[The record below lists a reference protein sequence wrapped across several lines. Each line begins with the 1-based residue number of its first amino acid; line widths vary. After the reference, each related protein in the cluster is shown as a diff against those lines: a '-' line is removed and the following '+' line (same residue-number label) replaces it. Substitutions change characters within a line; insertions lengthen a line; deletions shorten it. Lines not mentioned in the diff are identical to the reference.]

1 MRGLLVSQLWSASL
15 PTKPY
20 LSSHFITCRPIAFLT
35 LIRGEQT
42 GGIGDG
48 ATRPEQGCAVAAKRY
63 SQRKARY
70 LGDEQLTNS
79 LSSTGVFSILF
90 LAAAASAQ
98 SDEAF
103 EEIYVTATKRSE
115 TLQDVPVAVSVIDAE
130 VLDRA
135 QINDIVDLQSLVP
148 SLRVTQLQT
157 SGNTNFVIRG
167 FGNGA
172 NNVGIEPSVGVF
184 IDGVYRSRTAGAL
197 GDLPNLER
205 VEVLR
210 GPQSTL
216 FGKNASAGVI
226 SVVTAAPDIDA
237 YSGTLSLTAGNYDQ
251 MILKGSVTGPLSDS
265 VAFSLAG
272 SVNQRD
278 GYFEN
283 LVSGTDINGR
293 NRWGIRGQMLWLP
306 STDSSW
312 RLIIDADRIDEACCG
327 VSNLLAGPTVPAI
340 EAIGGQV
347 NAENPFARAE
357 YYDFDPSNKIDNSG
371 VSLQG
376 DIDFDNGIL
385 LTTITAFRKHA
396 RFENAD
402 VDFTSATLID
412 SNTLDTDIDT
422 FTQEVRL
429 SQSNEEL
436 DWLLGAFYFH
446 ESVDLETS
454 LLYGQ
459 TFRAYADILSANGV
473 SDLEAVL
480 GEPAGTYFAE
490 GIGSVGSFG
499 QEDDTFSVFGQMD
512 WHLSDRATLT
522 AGLNYTAV
530 KKDVFATQTNTDTFS
545 ALDMVAL
552 GFDLTFSALT
562 GLPPTPDNIAAF
574 PDAALA
580 AQSVSMVP
588 CSAETAPNCNELLG
602 LQALQF
608 LPPMVAFPNTVESGM
623 SDDDKITWT
632 VRLAFD
638 ATEDINVYASAGT
651 GFKASSWNLSRDTKP
666 FPEDVDALMAAGV
679 RTPFP
684 RLTDT
689 RFASPE
695 DATVY
700 ELGLKGRW
708 NRSTVN
714 VALFRQKIE
723 GFQSNLFIGTGF
735 TLANAGQ
742 LSTDGL
748 ELEAI
753 WAPIDDLVLSFAGTF
768 LDPVYDSFPLG
779 TGTDGAADLSGETP
793 AGIHGVSLNLSGTY
807 SFDLGS
813 DSRAFVRA
821 EYVYEDEIQVVDNIS
836 KDTASR
842 KVNVVNASSGIEWDN
857 GMKVLFWVRNLTDD
871 EYLLSA
877 FPSVAQTGSVSGY
890 PNQPRTYGI
899 SFEARFD

>member
-1 MRGLLVSQLWSASL
+1 MIKS
-15 PTKPY
+15 
-20 LSSHFITCRPIAFLT
+20 F
-35 LIRGEQT
+35 
-42 GGIGDG
+42 G
-48 ATRPEQGCAVAAKRY
+48 AA
-63 SQRKARY
+63 
-70 LGDEQLTNS
+70 
-79 LSSTGVFSILF
+79 GVLSIL
-90 LAAAASAQ
+90 LPAATASAQ

-103 EEIYVTATKRSE
+103 EEIFVTATKRAE
-115 TLQDVPVAVSVIDAE
+115 TLQEVPVAVSVIDAE

-135 QINDIVDLQSLVP
+135 QINDILDLQSSVP

-197 GDLPNLER
+197 ADLPSLER

-237 YSGTLSLTAGNYDQ
+237 YSGALSFIAGNYDQ
-251 MILKGSVTGPLSDS
+251 VIVKGDVTGPLSDS

-278 GYFEN
+278 GYFDN
-283 LVSGTDINGR
+283 LVSGTDINDR
-293 NRWGIRGQMLWLP
+293 NRWSLRGQLLWLP
-306 STDSSW
+306 STNVSW
-312 RLIIDADRIDEACCG
+312 RLIADVDSIDEACCG
-327 VSNLLAGPTVPAI
+327 VVNLAAGPTLPVI
-340 EAIGGQV
+340 EAIGGQI
-347 NAENPFARAE
+347 NAENPFDRAE

-376 DIDFDNGIL
+376 DIDFDNGML
-385 LTTITAFRKHA
+385 LTTITSFRKHE

-429 SQSNEEL
+429 SQSGERL
-436 DWLLGAFYFH
+436 DWLLGAFYFQ
-446 ESVDLETS
+446 ESVDIETS
-454 LLYGQ
+454 ILYGQ

-473 SDLEAVL
+473 SDLELAL

-490 GIGSVGSFG
+490 GVGAAESFG
-499 QEDDTFSVFGQMD
+499 QDDDTFSAFGQAD
-512 WHLSDRATLT
+512 WHLTDRLTLT
-522 AGLNYTAV
+522 TGLNYTAV
-530 KKDVFATQTNTDTFS
+530 EKHAFATQINTDTFS

-562 GLPPTPDNIAAF
+562 GLPPTPGNIASF

-580 AQSVSMVP
+580 ADSVSTVT

-602 LQALQF
+602 LQELQF
-608 LPPMVAFPNTVESGM
+608 LPPMVDFPNAVESGT
-623 SDDDKITWT
+623 SDDDEVTWT
-632 VRLAFD
+632 ARLAFD
-638 ATEDINVYASAGT
+638 ATENINVYASAGT
-651 GFKASSWNLSRDTKP
+651 GFKASSWNLSRDSKP
-666 FPEDVDALMAAGV
+666 FPEDLDALTAAGV
-679 RTPFP
+679 TTPFP

-695 DATVY
+695 EATVY

-708 NRSTVN
+708 ARNTVN
-714 VALFRQKIE
+714 VALFNQKIE

-735 TLANAGQ
+735 TLANAGE

-748 ELEAI
+748 EVEAT
-753 WAPIDDLVLSFAGTF
+753 WLPTSNLAFSFAGTF

-793 AGIHGVSLNLSGTY
+793 AGIHEVSLNLSGTY
-807 SFDLGS
+807 SFDLGAAA
-813 DSRAFVRA
+813 RTFVRA

-836 KDTASR
+836 KDIASR
-842 KVNVVNASSGIEWDN
+842 KVNVVNASSGIEWNN
-857 GMKVLFWVRNLTDD
+857 GLKVLLWVRNLTDD
-871 EYLLSA
+871 EFLLSA
-877 FPSVAQTGSVSGY
+877 FPSVAQAGSVSGY
-890 PNQPRTYGI
+890 PNQPRTFGV
-899 SFEARFD
+899 SFEVRFD